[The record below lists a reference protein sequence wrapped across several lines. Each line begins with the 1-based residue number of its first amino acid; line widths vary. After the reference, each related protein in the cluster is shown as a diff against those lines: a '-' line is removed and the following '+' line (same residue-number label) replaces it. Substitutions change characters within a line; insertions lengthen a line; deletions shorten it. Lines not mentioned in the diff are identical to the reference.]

1 MAREPAVAVNAM
13 VPVSLPEAG
22 PRVSHEAVEAACQ
35 FNVPPPMFVT
45 VRVCV
50 VGLLFPCRALK
61 EKLGELTPIAGFGG
75 AASSF
80 SLGISDVS
88 LPAANADCING
99 IIGSQANKNEL
110 IPAERNNN
118 R

>member
-1 MAREPAVAVNAM
+1 MVREPAVAVNVI

-22 PRVSHEAVEAACQ
+22 LRVNHAAVTAAFQ
-35 FNVPPPMFVT
+35 RNVPPPIFVT
-45 VRVCV
+45 VRVWV
-50 VGLLFPCRALK
+50 VGLLFPCKALK
-61 EKLGELTPIAGFGG
+61 EKLGELTPIAGFG

-99 IIGSQANKNEL
+99 ITGSQTNKRAF
-110 IPAERNNN
+110 IATERNNN